1 MSDDERK
8 QAEAMKQRLESAKPQ
23 ISLVH
28 HVAAILTHGRKLTI
42 HLSDGRVCD
51 GELDSSFT
59 DGLSLVNAG
68 LRTYF
73 PLNSIVS
80 IMVHNPI

>member
-8 QAEAMKQRLESAKPQ
+8 QAEAAKPQ
-23 ISLVH
+23 MSLVH
-28 HVAAILTHGRKLTI
+28 HIAATLTPGRKLTI

-51 GELDSSFT
+51 GELDFFFT
-59 DGLSLVNAG
+59 DGLSLVNAK

-80 IMVHNPI
+80 ILVHNP